1 MVWNPNPRLH
11 KALVWLLGISFILVP
26 VVATTQL
33 FTSAPNAYAAGSPT
47 INIQPLPQN
56 PALGGGF
63 SLTVSASATDG
74 GTLSYQWYRRA
85 TTSDVAVALTDS
97 SGKRSGTSTS
107 SMTVVNSAS
116 NDAGLY
122 SVVVT
127 NTANGQTASTTSN
140 EVSVYVGLQGES
152 FIGSALNDPNSWIMT
167 YTNYPECLTAATGQ
181 LNTGGTTVT
190 TTAMSGCNLAGSSA
204 LDTAGQGA
212 LRLISNMGSQSAFAL
227 YNVARNTANG
237 LDISFYES
245 MWAYPGGG
253 GQPGD
258 GFSVFL
264 KDGNDNISS
273 PGYLGGALGY
283 SAYSTSN
290 SASPGIS
297 NALFGVGF
305 DTYGNFT
312 SNSYGGQ
319 DCINNAGGTTSGQYQ
334 YTSAITRSG
343 VTTYETE
350 TYYASPNTNDNG
362 ISGGDAILIRGP
374 QGSSQSAGYCV
385 ITPHPENPDTA
396 TIGSN
401 TFTTRALGT
410 HLMRITVE
418 PSTFANPQIR
428 VYVDGVQKTTAPAP
442 LAYKDSPTFKFGFSG
457 GTGRV
462 TQNVDI
468 WSLNINT
475 FDGLSPPDPPSN
487 ISVTAVPNTNG
498 GSETVTWAA
507 PGSWGSSETGTGYRS
522 YTAKVY
528 DAYGTIYQ
536 GYSCTTLSTTCVISG
551 VPAGNYTV
559 AVTATNK
566 ANITS
571 INSTI
576 TSAAQFLVSSL
587 TNFTNGPCLSQATS
601 NQFIDTFTVANYCV
615 LRFLTPNS
623 TNWYAPTGV
632 NSLNYLIVGGG
643 GAGGANRG
651 GGGGGGGVETGTMVV
666 STPVHTIVVGS
677 GGVGTSTEPTP
688 SSSNGGSSSIDNE
701 TVLGGGAGGSGNA
714 NGLSGSSGG
723 GGGVLYSGTP
733 AGGSP
738 TSNGTAQTG
747 FTRTSLN
754 QGFAGAAAA
763 GTGNTS
769 RYTGGGGGSGGA
781 GTTGSGGSNLGIGGT
796 APQGGQGESV
806 TITGTTLCFG
816 GGGGGASGIGAG
828 ELGSYYTSTPG
839 GSGGCNAGKG
849 AGAADSITPSAAA
862 SGYGGGGGGGPGTGS
877 ISGSNTVGGSG
888 GRGVVILRWIP
899 IPTINAIPNVTAYV
913 GRTVAF
919 SVTDSSTLS
928 HTYQWQQGD
937 GSGGWTN
944 ISGATS
950 QTLSVS
956 AITLSMNGNVYRA
969 MVTDTDGSISSF
981 GYSAPALLTVS
992 SFTTTTNDYALSFDG
1007 SSQYAT
1013 VAGDPGTQ
1021 ISDTFTISMWVKPTA
1036 RCASDCVLFSK
1047 YGVVEIKIANA
1058 LPVGDGTAGDTFTAF
1073 TPAGT
1078 NVYLQTYQYRID
1090 GNGGNGSGSP
1100 SPTWGWIDTK
1110 IPADLGMW
1118 AHIALIKSLGG
1129 ATDTSTSM
1137 YVNGNL
1143 AFTGKA
1149 YNCTSG
1155 CANTVSNVNSYLT
1168 IGASFDG
1175 TNRSN
1180 YFPGQIDQVEIWNS
1194 ARTGTLSQTD
1204 ATTYETS
1211 TAGLRAAWDFN
1222 EGSGTIAHNMAA
1234 AADATS
1240 DLSLYSS
1247 SMWSSLESTTI
1258 TNGVA
1263 VTLLPRT
1270 ILTSVGGWTMPAVKS
1285 NVLIAAIGGG
1295 GGGGSDGG
1303 NGGSGGLLAYDTTT
1317 ISQGT
1322 VINAVIGQGGLPN
1335 VWNSKFGK
1343 PGAGTSGG
1351 NTVISWNGAQKYSA
1365 SGGNVSN
1372 VSYASGNT
1380 TNPAPT
1386 ATGQTLAGGYGGA
1399 NSQSTDVYAGG
1410 TGSTFYITG
1419 TSVYYLGG
1427 GGGGGC
1433 FAPSNLTKAGA
1444 AGGAGGG
1451 GGASF
1456 FNNSGV
1462 TWGQPG
1468 AANSGGGGG
1477 SGFACSDASG
1487 ASTADGVVQ
1496 RTPGGNGGSG
1506 AFYLRYIPALNT
1518 FTAPLSDTTTAGLT
1532 DTFTVT
1538 GSAFTGMT
1546 RTYQWQIATNASG
1559 TWSNASTFAQAIAL
1573 ASNSTCNATY
1583 FTSGSYVVESL
1594 TVSGGAT
1601 TNCAW
1606 TPPAGVSSTAVLV
1619 VGGGGGGGVNS
1630 GSGGGGGGVSYLGSL
1645 QVSANTPVPVTIG
1658 AGGVGG
1664 TWNAVISSLGATGA
1678 GVGSSFG
1685 SLTTTGG
1692 GGGTNYSG
1700 TYVTQSGAGGT
1711 GTLGSGGA
1719 GGAGAAGS
1727 GSGSQGSNGTPS
1739 SITGISKYY
1748 GSGGGGGGWN
1758 TTSAKGG
1765 LDSGGDG
1772 SLASADGSSGVAAMG
1787 GGGGASAYHYSGG
1800 GGGSGVV
1807 LLRYSIPYGSGETTS
1822 TFTTWALT
1830 TANSGY
1836 LFRCVI
1842 TDKDAIG
1849 LVATDSTTAATLTV
1863 NPAIAGSIESSTV
1876 YTTFGTANIFDTATA
1891 QYGTGA
1897 LTFTLVTTPSSNGHI
1912 HFDTNT
1918 ASVLIDTNTLVGTYY
1933 ETLTVTDIKGATA
1946 IFYETTTVSRGVR
1959 TGFVIGGSPKANL
1972 TGILTETNTLYLSN
1986 ATPIA
1991 PYYAMYDTVVATYSL
2006 VSGPSGSTCS
2016 ATSSGQVYASGL
2028 SLTTCYV
2035 TVNVAQSANYLAA
2048 RDTATIVFNPLI
2060 SLYAVQYNAGAHQ
2073 FQLANAQTPVTKQ
2086 DTSTASDSSTTN
2098 TAPKISGF
2106 TVSGNDTSG
2115 VTITVYG
2122 MGFWS
2127 PLSYDTAQIDGRPL
2141 YSYFPVTISSVT
2153 TSVTPQVM
2161 VLTLPAGWCATNSV
2175 PFGTDV
2181 GPITIETPAGWAM
2194 SIADY
2199 FSQ

>member
-1 MVWNPNPRLH
+1 
-11 KALVWLLGISFILVP
+11 
-26 VVATTQL
+26 
-33 FTSAPNAYAAGSPT
+33 
-47 INIQPLPQN
+47 
-56 PALGGGF
+56 
-63 SLTVSASATDG
+63 
-74 GTLSYQWYRRA
+74 
-85 TTSDVAVALTDS
+85 
-97 SGKRSGTSTS
+97 
-107 SMTVVNSAS
+107 
-116 NDAGLY
+116 
-122 SVVVT
+122 
-127 NTANGQTASTTSN
+127 
-140 EVSVYVGLQGES
+140 
-152 FIGSALNDPNSWIMT
+152 
-167 YTNYPECLTAATGQ
+167 
-181 LNTGGTTVT
+181 
-190 TTAMSGCNLAGSSA
+190 
-204 LDTAGQGA
+204 
-212 LRLISNMGSQSAFAL
+212 MGSQSAFAL

-362 ISGGDAILIRGP
+362 ISGGNAILIRGP

-418 PSTFANPQIR
+418 PSTLANPQIR

-528 DAYGTIYQ
+528 DVYGTIYQ

-723 GGGVLYSGTP
+723 GGG
-733 AGGSP
+733 
-738 TSNGTAQTG
+738 
-747 FTRTSLN
+747 
-754 QGFAGAAAA
+754 
-763 GTGNTS
+763 
-769 RYTGGGGGSGGA
+769 
-781 GTTGSGGSNLGIGGT
+781 
-796 APQGGQGESV
+796 
-806 TITGTTLCFG
+806 
-816 GGGGGASGIGAG
+816 
-828 ELGSYYTSTPG
+828 
-839 GSGGCNAGKG
+839 
-849 AGAADSITPSAAA
+849 
-862 SGYGGGGGGGPGTGS
+862 
-877 ISGSNTVGGSG
+877 
-888 GRGVVILRWIP
+888 
-899 IPTINAIPNVTAYV
+899 
-913 GRTVAF
+913 
-919 SVTDSSTLS
+919 
-928 HTYQWQQGD
+928 
-937 GSGGWTN
+937 
-944 ISGATS
+944 
-950 QTLSVS
+950 
-956 AITLSMNGNVYRA
+956 
-969 MVTDTDGSISSF
+969 
-981 GYSAPALLTVS
+981 
-992 SFTTTTNDYALSFDG
+992 
-1007 SSQYAT
+1007 
-1013 VAGDPGTQ
+1013 
-1021 ISDTFTISMWVKPTA
+1021 
-1036 RCASDCVLFSK
+1036 
-1047 YGVVEIKIANA
+1047 
-1058 LPVGDGTAGDTFTAF
+1058 
-1073 TPAGT
+1073 
-1078 NVYLQTYQYRID
+1078 
-1090 GNGGNGSGSP
+1090 
-1100 SPTWGWIDTK
+1100 
-1110 IPADLGMW
+1110 
-1118 AHIALIKSLGG
+1118 
-1129 ATDTSTSM
+1129 
-1137 YVNGNL
+1137 
-1143 AFTGKA
+1143 
-1149 YNCTSG
+1149 
-1155 CANTVSNVNSYLT
+1155 
-1168 IGASFDG
+1168 
-1175 TNRSN
+1175 
-1180 YFPGQIDQVEIWNS
+1180 
-1194 ARTGTLSQTD
+1194 
-1204 ATTYETS
+1204 
-1211 TAGLRAAWDFN
+1211 
-1222 EGSGTIAHNMAA
+1222 
-1234 AADATS
+1234 
-1240 DLSLYSS
+1240 
-1247 SMWSSLESTTI
+1247 
-1258 TNGVA
+1258 
-1263 VTLLPRT
+1263 
-1270 ILTSVGGWTMPAVKS
+1270 
-1285 NVLIAAIGGG
+1285 
-1295 GGGGSDGG
+1295 
-1303 NGGSGGLLAYDTTT
+1303 
-1317 ISQGT
+1317 
-1322 VINAVIGQGGLPN
+1322 
-1335 VWNSKFGK
+1335 
-1343 PGAGTSGG
+1343 
-1351 NTVISWNGAQKYSA
+1351 
-1365 SGGNVSN
+1365 
-1372 VSYASGNT
+1372 
-1380 TNPAPT
+1380 
-1386 ATGQTLAGGYGGA
+1386 
-1399 NSQSTDVYAGG
+1399 
-1410 TGSTFYITG
+1410 
-1419 TSVYYLGG
+1419 
-1427 GGGGGC
+1427 
-1433 FAPSNLTKAGA
+1433 
-1444 AGGAGGG
+1444 
-1451 GGASF
+1451 
-1456 FNNSGV
+1456 
-1462 TWGQPG
+1462 
-1468 AANSGGGGG
+1468 
-1477 SGFACSDASG
+1477 
-1487 ASTADGVVQ
+1487 
-1496 RTPGGNGGSG
+1496 
-1506 AFYLRYIPALNT
+1506 
-1518 FTAPLSDTTTAGLT
+1518 
-1532 DTFTVT
+1532 
-1538 GSAFTGMT
+1538 
-1546 RTYQWQIATNASG
+1546 
-1559 TWSNASTFAQAIAL
+1559 
-1573 ASNSTCNATY
+1573 
-1583 FTSGSYVVESL
+1583 
-1594 TVSGGAT
+1594 
-1601 TNCAW
+1601 
-1606 TPPAGVSSTAVLV
+1606 
-1619 VGGGGGGGVNS
+1619 
-1630 GSGGGGGGVSYLGSL
+1630 
-1645 QVSANTPVPVTIG
+1645 
-1658 AGGVGG
+1658 
-1664 TWNAVISSLGATGA
+1664 
-1678 GVGSSFG
+1678 
-1685 SLTTTGG
+1685 
-1692 GGGTNYSG
+1692 
-1700 TYVTQSGAGGT
+1700 
-1711 GTLGSGGA
+1711 
-1719 GGAGAAGS
+1719 
-1727 GSGSQGSNGTPS
+1727 
-1739 SITGISKYY
+1739 
-1748 GSGGGGGGWN
+1748 
-1758 TTSAKGG
+1758 
-1765 LDSGGDG
+1765 
-1772 SLASADGSSGVAAMG
+1772 
-1787 GGGGASAYHYSGG
+1787 
-1800 GGGSGVV
+1800 SGVV
-1807 LLRYSIPYGSGETTS
+1807 LLQYSIPYGSGETTS

-1836 LFRCVI
+1836 LFRCMI

-1863 NPAIAGSIESSTV
+1863 NPAIAGSIESTTV

-2122 MGFWS
+2122 KGFWS